1 MEHFFQTHSLCAKL
15 DLVFFLLADR
25 AMLIFNWV
33 QTNREI
39 GCRNMAAVFIADSLN
54 AVAFSQQRQPVRKNG
69 KFVKLQ
75 RVSAFLYPLGMDS
88 LMLCTSFC
96 GVGAFLPE
104 PLIQKKSGSAWT
116 IAYL

>member
-1 MEHFFQTHSLCAKL
+1 MKHFLQTHGLCAQL
-15 DLVFFLLADR
+15 NLVFFLLADS
-25 AMLIFNWV
+25 AMLILYRV
-33 QTNREI
+33 QLNREI
-39 GCRNMAAVFIADSLN
+39 GCWNVAAVFIADCLN

-88 LMLCTSFC
+88 LMLCASFC